1 MSIILFYLAR
11 SHYNPLLPWFSVKQC
26 FPRDLYDV
34 IPSTTIY
41 LFIRINSFSLIS
53 VLTYHLT
60 KFKDTKRETKSR
72 FLVGLYHGLE
82 RTTTYG
88 NQGSDLGQA
97 QTCGEVKPVNGV
109 LIFPIL
115 YIESYLV
122 LSKSNVPSISVRLSR
137 VFDLSGQNKLTS
149 TTNWPYSYFR
159 LSRNTSDPGSR

>member
-1 MSIILFYLAR
+1 MTICD
-11 SHYNPLLPWFSVKQC
+11 W
-26 FPRDLYDV
+26 YDV

-97 QTCGEVKPVNGV
+97 QTCGEVKPVNKSKIPQSN
-109 LIFPIL
+109 LIIL
-115 YIESYLV
+115 NPDRTCSWITG
-122 LSKSNVPSISVRLSR
+122 SKSMVSS
-137 VFDLSGQNKLTS
+137 
-149 TTNWPYSYFR
+149 
-159 LSRNTSDPGSR
+159 